1 MTRSYKYNFLCN
13 IYTLPAWLGLCVLT
27 MFLGCAA
34 PPAPTPGVTDV
45 TMPGL
50 VYNPMTV
57 TIKAGESVRWTNTET
72 LPIPHTV
79 TSGNPGD
86 PNAGSI
92 FDSNSILP
100 GQSFT
105 FTFDTPGTYVYFC
118 KFHYMEGMQGAQ
130 VIVTP

>member
-1 MTRSYKYNFLCN
+1 MIRSTKLWIILF
-13 IYTLPAWLGLCVLT
+13 GLAMLSS
-27 MFLGCAA
+27 CAA

-50 VYNPMTV
+50 FYSPNVV
-57 TIKAGESVRWTNTET
+57 TIKAGDSVRWTNTET
-72 LPIPHTV
+72 LPVPHTV

-92 FDSNSILP
+92 FDSNSIFP

-105 FTFDTPGTYVYFC
+105 FTFNTPGTYVYFC
-118 KFHYMEGMQGAQ
+118 KFHFMEGMQGAQ